1 MIRKCTD
8 IIIKKKKKEKQNG
21 KLVTYVSNYGLK
33 MENIVDIV

>member
-8 IIIKKKKKEKQNG
+8 IIIKKEKQNG